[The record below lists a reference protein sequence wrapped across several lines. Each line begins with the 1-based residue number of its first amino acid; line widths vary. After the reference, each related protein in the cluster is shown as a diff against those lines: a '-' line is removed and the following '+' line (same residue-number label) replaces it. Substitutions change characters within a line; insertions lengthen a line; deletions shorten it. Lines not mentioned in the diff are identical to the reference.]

1 MKNTASQESKKSTR
15 TYLDIGIM
23 CPGKRC
29 LGPWRMS
36 SVQPCEEAEKCCRQR
51 SMLGGPVVYGRT
63 WHIWGKR
70 RGSCEHEERHW
81 RGKGSVARAC
91 RGFQG
96 KIPLSDP
103 KLHIWITSTA
113 KESYGSTHQLPGSK
127 SPCSEDTILC
137 SEPSAECKF
146 VPSSNSQVSINRGNI
161 VYLYCYFC
169 DTF

>member
-1 MKNTASQESKKSTR
+1 MFSHVKKPRSAVGR
-15 TYLDIGIM
+15 GACWEALWCM
-23 CPGKRC
+23 EE
-29 LGPWRMS
+29 LGTS
-36 SVQPCEEAEKCCRQR
+36 
-51 SMLGGPVVYGRT
+51 
-63 WHIWGKR
+63 
-70 RGSCEHEERHW
+70 EERDEAHVSMK
-81 RGKGSVARAC
+81 KGIGEARVRSVARAC

-146 VPSSNSQVSINRGNI
+146 VPSSNSQVSINRGNTRSEKANS
-161 VYLYCYFC
+161 YSSP
-169 DTF
+169 